1 MNEKPHSGIISRN
14 RNVDWAG
21 VHGRLEAVG
30 ERLSSG
36 WNPPPEKTAEIL
48 HTRARELA
56 QEPTMEEPETGS
68 LEIVEFLLAY
78 ERYGMETAFVR
89 EVYPLRE
96 LAPLPGTP
104 AFVLGIINVR
114 GRMLSVLDLKK
125 FFGLPEKGLTDLNKV
140 IVARSPAME
149 IGILADTILGV
160 KKIQRKSIQPPL
172 PTLVGIREQ
181 YLRGITGDH
190 GIILDAGKLLSDKK
204 LVVHEEID
212 IV

>member
-1 MNEKPHSGIISRN
+1 MNGKPHSEIIDRN
-14 RNVDWAG
+14 RNVDWAKI
-21 VHGRLEAVG
+21 HRRLEAVR

-36 WNPPPEKTAEIL
+36 WNPSPEKTAEIL
-48 HTRARELA
+48 RARATELA
-56 QEPTMEEPETGS
+56 QEPKADVPEEGS
-68 LEIVEFLLAY
+68 LEIAEFLLAN
-78 ERYGMETAFVR
+78 ERYGIETAFVR

-96 LAPLPGTP
+96 LTPLPGTP

-114 GRMLSVLDLKK
+114 GRILSVLDLKK

-160 KKIQRKSIQPPL
+160 KKIRRESIQPPL

-181 YLRGITGDH
+181 YLRGITSDH
-190 GIILDAGKLLSDKK
+190 GIILDAGKLLSDKN